1 MRLTPL
7 PRRRYI
13 IGRAFATRPRNNKNF
28 MNLDAL
34 LARIDQR
41 YWALLLLAAWGSI
54 LVFFNLVGFTPY
66 GIDEG
71 AARALMLDWSIA
83 DQVAHPIVVFGMP
96 DFRAL
101 MFIPLGLYWSGSIIA
116 AKIFTVIITF
126 LAIWLLYSWSK
137 QTQSDEVALI
147 GSGLLLIAPIT
158 LLQLDAISVGPYLLL
173 MFGLAWRVDQ
183 KYRAQDRAITSWY
196 FIQLLLIATVV
207 TLHPAGLAV
216 PAALAWF
223 WKQNPIDLKRRNQV
237 LLGIGLTVTVILVMQ
252 AGWIALPWFSNPL
265 PPLGTAVL
273 GFDPLE
279 LTARNP
285 LFGAVPFAL
294 LLTVLVMDRR
304 FIGSNV
310 LAAMLALGSIIGLVA
325 ADGAWAMSAIAL
337 LLYRGTALLIKANS
351 ALPARNFVGQRG
363 IVFVALFGVATLFM
377 QVDRG
382 HARHNQL
389 DVLSPQDE
397 LIRTLA
403 LEAETADESFRV
415 ASEWPGRTMI
425 AVKRAALP
433 LPPPQD
439 DPEKFMQQMKG
450 VTHIMFA
457 HNDPDNSPLAR
468 SIAGLSGNAETVALQ
483 PGGVIVKLRTTAAAP
498 AAR

>member
-1 MRLTPL
+1 
-7 PRRRYI
+7 
-13 IGRAFATRPRNNKNF
+13 
-28 MNLDAL
+28 MNLDSVI
-34 LARIDQR
+34 ARIDQR
-41 YWALLLLAAWGSI
+41 YWALLLLAVWG
-54 LVFFNLVGFTPY
+54 LVLIFFNLVNFTPY
-66 GIDEG
+66 GMDEG
-71 AARALMLDWSIA
+71 AARALLLDWSVA
-83 DQVAHPIVVFGMP
+83 DKVAHPVVVFGMP

-116 AKIFTVIITF
+116 AKMFTVIITF
-126 LAIWLLYSWSK
+126 LAVWVLYSWSK

-158 LLQLDAISVGPYLLL
+158 LLQLDAIGVGPYLLL

-183 KYRAQDRAITSWY
+183 KYRAQDGAITGWY

-223 WKQNPIDLKRRNQV
+223 WKKNPVDLKRRNHV

-252 AGWIALPWFSNPL
+252 AGWIALPWFNNPL
-265 PPLGTAVL
+265 SPLGTAVL
-273 GFDPLE
+273 GLDPLD
-279 LTARNP
+279 LIDRDA

-294 LLTVLVMDRR
+294 LLIVLVMDRH
-304 FIGSNV
+304 FIVSNV
-310 LAAMLALGSIIGLVA
+310 LATILALSSLIGLIA

-351 ALPARNFVGQRG
+351 AISARNFIGQRG
-363 IVFVALFGVATLFM
+363 TVLFVLFGLATLFM

-389 DVLSPQDE
+389 EMLSPQDE

-403 LEAETADESFRV
+403 LEAETAGESFRV
-415 ASEWPGRTMI
+415 ASQWPGRTMV

-457 HNDPDNSPLAR
+457 HNDPHNSPLAR

-483 PGGVIVKLRTTAAAP
+483 PGGVIVKLRTAP
-498 AAR
+498 AEPAAK

>member
-1 MRLTPL
+1 
-7 PRRRYI
+7 
-13 IGRAFATRPRNNKNF
+13 
-28 MNLDAL
+28 MNLDSL
-34 LARIDQR
+34 IARIDQR
-41 YWALLLLAAWGSI
+41 YWALLLLVAWGAVLI
-54 LVFFNLVGFTPY
+54 FFDLVNFTPY
-66 GIDEG
+66 GMDEG
-71 AARALMLDWSIA
+71 AARALLLDWSIA
-83 DQVAHPIVVFGMP
+83 DQVAHPVVVFGMP

-116 AKIFTVIITF
+116 AKMFTVIITF
-126 LAIWLLYSWSK
+126 LAVWVLYSWSK
-137 QTQSDEVALI
+137 QTQSDEVAMI

-158 LLQLDAISVGPYLLL
+158 VLQLDAIGVGPYLLL
-173 MFGLAWRVDQ
+173 MFGLARRVDQ
-183 KYRAQDRAITSWY
+183 KYRAQDRAITGWY
-196 FIQLLLIATVV
+196 FTQLLLIATAV

-252 AGWIALPWFSNPL
+252 AGWIALPWFNSPL
-265 PPLGTAVL
+265 PALGTAVL

-279 LTARNP
+279 LTIRDA
-285 LFGAVPFAL
+285 LFGAAPFAL
-294 LLTVLVMDRR
+294 LIIVLVMDRR
-304 FIGSNV
+304 FLASDV
-310 LAAMLALGSIIGLVA
+310 LGAILALGVVIGLLA
-325 ADGAWAMSAIAL
+325 ADGAWAMAAIAL

-351 ALPARNFVGQRG
+351 AIRARNFLGQRG
-363 IVFVALFGVATLFM
+363 LVLVTLFVVATLFM

-389 DVLSPQDE
+389 DVLPPEDE
-397 LIRTLA
+397 LMRTLA
-403 LEAETADESFRV
+403 LEAETAGENFRV
-415 ASEWPGRTMI
+415 ASQWPGRTMF

-457 HNDPDNSPLAR
+457 HNDPDNAPLAR
-468 SIAGLSGNAETVALQ
+468 SISGLSGNAETVALQ
-483 PGGVIVKLRTTAAAP
+483 PGGVIVKLRTAAVAP
-498 AAR
+498 AVK

>member
-1 MRLTPL
+1 
-7 PRRRYI
+7 
-13 IGRAFATRPRNNKNF
+13 
-28 MNLDAL
+28 MNLDSVI
-34 LARIDQR
+34 ARIDQR
-41 YWALLLLAAWGSI
+41 YWALLLLAVWGAVLI
-54 LVFFNLVGFTPY
+54 FFDLVNFKPY
-66 GIDEG
+66 GMDEG
-71 AARALMLDWSIA
+71 ATRALLLDWSIA
-83 DQVAHPIVVFGMP
+83 DQVAHPVVVFGMP

-116 AKIFTVIITF
+116 AKMFTVIITF
-126 LAIWLLYSWSK
+126 LALWLLYAWSK

-147 GSGLLLIAPIT
+147 GSGLMLIAPIT
-158 LLQLDAISVGPYLLL
+158 ILQLDAIGVGPYLLL

-183 KYRAQDRAITSWY
+183 KYRAQDRVITGWY
-196 FIQLLLIATVV
+196 FTQLLLIATVV

-216 PAALAWF
+216 PATLAWF
-223 WKQNPIDLKRRNQV
+223 WKKNPIDLKRRNQV

-273 GFDPLE
+273 GLDPLE
-279 LTARNP
+279 LTSRDA
-285 LFGAVPFAL
+285 LFGIVPFAL

-304 FIGSNV
+304 FLTSDV
-310 LAAMLALGSIIGLVA
+310 LGAILALGIVIGLVA

-351 ALPARNFVGQRG
+351 AIRARNFLGQRG
-363 IVFVALFGVATLFM
+363 IVFVALFVVATLFM
-377 QVDRG
+377 QIDRA

-389 DVLSPQDE
+389 DVLPPEDE

-403 LEAETADESFRV
+403 LEAETAGESFRV
-415 ASEWPGRTMI
+415 ASEWPGRTMF

-457 HNDPDNSPLAR
+457 HNNPNNAPLAR
-468 SIAGLSGNAETVALQ
+468 SISALSGNAETVALQ
-483 PGGVIVKLRTTAAAP
+483 PGGVIVKLRTTPTAP
-498 AAR
+498 AVK